1 MNFLPLA
8 LLAYIL
14 NALSTIIDKVL
25 LKTSLPNPIAYTF
38 YINLLGGITLLLI
51 PFGVKISESI
61 LFFSLLSGLFGI
73 LALLFYFQALKGG
86 QASVVSPVTGGL
98 NPLFTFIL
106 GLIFLNYSLTGTQMA
121 GLFTT
126 FLGTAILTFN
136 LWAGKLKLNS
146 ELFKIF
152 LAGLFFALGYL
163 TLKEVFIQS
172 NLVTG
177 LVLSRAFGTL
187 LALLLLTIPK
197 WREEIFSSKLVS
209 NNFLNKTSLIFLVG
223 QILGA
228 STGFL
233 LSLATYFT
241 NPALVN
247 SLFGVQYIVLLIAAL
262 VLAKL
267 HKEQL
272 LDEVISKK
280 ILAQKIVGAVIL
292 SLGVY
297 LLSI

>member
-1 MNFLPLA
+1 MNFLPIA
-8 LLAYIL
+8 LLAYLL
-14 NALSTIIDKVL
+14 NAISTIIDKVL

-38 YINLLGGITLLLI
+38 YINLLGGVTLLLI

-61 LFFSLLSGLFGI
+61 LFFSCLSGLFGV
-73 LALLFYFQALKGG
+73 LALLFYFQALKSG

-98 NPLFTFIL
+98 NPMFTFII
-106 GLIFLNYSLTGTQMA
+106 GLIFLNYSLTQTQTA

-126 FLGTAILTFN
+126 FFGTAILTFS
-136 LWAGKLKLNS
+136 LWAGKLKFNS
-146 ELFKIF
+146 QLINIF

-163 TLKEVFIQS
+163 TLKEVFIRS

-177 LVLSRAFGTL
+177 LVLSRAFGTF
-187 LALLLLTIPK
+187 LALLLLLVPK
-197 WREEIFSSKLVS
+197 WREEIFSSKLVH
-209 NNFLNKTSLIFLVG
+209 NNFLNKTSLLFLIG

-233 LSLATYFT
+233 LSLATYFS

-247 SLFGVQYIVLLIAAL
+247 SLFGVQYIVLLAAAL
-262 VLAKL
+262 VLAHK
-267 HKEQL
+267 HKEKL

-280 ILAQKIVGAVIL
+280 TLFQKVIGAIIL
-292 SLGVY
+292 SIGVY
-297 LLSI
+297 LLSL